1 MKLISIYEAL
11 VQESGYG
18 NIKSLTEK
26 YFNECMS
33 RYFQEYKSSMEEWG
47 IPVFKVR
54 SGTATAGLFSY
65 IPAKGRLMNQ
75 AMTMNP
81 DIAANGD
88 DMLRRVVFHETIHYV
103 QTNLSI
109 RRLPPY
115 QDGKS
120 TDDHDKYFTD
130 MMGKINSGEGQDY
143 VTVKQDATNI
153 KVSSKE
159 IYVYGIET
167 NSGDFATVWSP
178 TESEAVKSWLTTTGK
193 AKHKNVFWFTTNDY
207 YFKEAGS
214 KIKSGGSMRFAG
226 VDKPDKIEF
235 VKKYLK

>member
-1 MKLISIYEAL
+1 MKLISIYETL
-11 VQESGYG
+11 VLEAGYG

-26 YFNECMS
+26 YFNECID
-33 RYFQEYKSSMEEWG
+33 RYFQEYRSNMGEWG

-75 AMTMNP
+75 SITMNP

-115 QDGKS
+115 QNGKS
-120 TDDHDKYFTD
+120 TDGHDSYFSE
-130 MMGKINSGEGQDY
+130 MMIRMNSVEGRDY
-143 VTVKQDATNI
+143 VTVTQDATSI

-178 TESEAVKSWLTTTGK
+178 TESEVVKSWLTTTAR
-193 AKHKNVFWFTTNDY
+193 AKHKNIFWFTTNDY
-207 YFKEAGS
+207 YFKEKGS
-214 KIKSGGSMRFAG
+214 KIKSGGSLRFAA
-226 VDKPDKIEF
+226 VDKPDKVELC
-235 VKKYLK
+235 KKHIK